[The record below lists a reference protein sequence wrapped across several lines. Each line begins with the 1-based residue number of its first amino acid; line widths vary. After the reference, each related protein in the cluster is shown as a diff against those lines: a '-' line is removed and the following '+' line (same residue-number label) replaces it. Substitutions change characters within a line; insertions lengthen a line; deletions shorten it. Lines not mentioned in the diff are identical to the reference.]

1 MSEASQTPPDVE
13 PLPPG
18 PTARTLGPI
27 PGRDLDPLDEDPP
40 LVVWATRRAPAAAW
54 SWRWWERYRDGRGTL
69 SAKGIAFYSFF
80 GVLSGLAIAFA
91 VASAL
96 PQYEDLLVEVL
107 DEALP
112 GLIGPTGID
121 PNQLK
126 ALGGTLGLVGSAVL
140 LYSAVSIVRAVD
152 DGVRLIYG
160 VQYEPRNFA
169 AKNLRFLGYL
179 LALAPIV
186 GLSYVGSSAT
196 AGLFRP
202 LLSSLGIGGRGAE
215 IVVSALGLTAGILL
229 NTVVI
234 VVVISRL
241 GGVRP
246 ARWRWRGSLL
256 GGAALEVIKLGTTY
270 FVAFTVNNP
279 RYLSFGAPVAMLLL
293 FYAMATV
300 VLLVAALVATAN
312 EPDPVRAARR
322 QQVPGETPHPT
333 RASRRA

>member
-1 MSEASQTPPDVE
+1 MDPP

-27 PGRDLDPLDEDPP
+27 PGADLDPLDEDPP
-40 LVVWATRRAPAAAW
+40 LVVWTTRRAAWAAW
-54 SWRWWERYRDGRGTL
+54 LWRWWERFRDGRGTL

-96 PQYEDLLVEVL
+96 PQYEDLLIEVL
-107 DEALP
+107 NEALP
-112 GLIGPTGID
+112 GLVGPTGVD
-121 PNQLK
+121 PDQLK
-126 ALGGTLGLVGSAVL
+126 ALGGTVGWVGTAVL
-140 LYSAVSIVRAVD
+140 LYSAVSIVRSVD

-179 LALAPIV
+179 LLLAPLV

-202 LLSSLGIGGRGAE
+202 LLAGLGISGRGADL
-215 IVVSALGLTAGILL
+215 VVGLIGLTVAILL
-229 NTVVI
+229 NAVVI
-234 VVVISRL
+234 MVVVSRL
-241 GGVRP
+241 GGVQPRL
-246 ARWRWRGSLL
+246 WRWRSSLV
-256 GGAALEVIKLGTTY
+256 GGVALEVIKLGATY
-270 FVAFTVNNP
+270 FVALTLNNP

-293 FYAMATV
+293 FFGMATV
-300 VLLVAALVATAN
+300 VLLVAALIATAN
-312 EPDPVRAARR
+312 EPDPVVSARR
-322 QQVPGETPHPT
+322 QQV
-333 RASRRA
+333 RAE

>member
-1 MSEASQTPPDVE
+1 MNPAPEPVREVDPP

-18 PTARTLGPI
+18 PTARTLHPI

-40 LVVWATRRAPAAAW
+40 LVVWANRRWAPAAW
-54 SWRWWERYRDGRGTL
+54 LWRWWERFRDGRGTL

-91 VASAL
+91 IASAL
-96 PQYEDLLVEVL
+96 PQYEQLLTEIVE
-107 DEALP
+107 EALP
-112 GLIGPTGID
+112 GIVGPSGLDPKQLAAAGRTVGI
-121 PNQLK
+121 
-126 ALGGTLGLVGSAVL
+126 VGAAVL

-169 AKNLRFLGYL
+169 PKTLRFFGYL
-179 LALAPIV
+179 VMLAPVV

-202 LLSSLGIGGRGAE
+202 LLENLGVAGRGAD
-215 IVVSALGLTAGILL
+215 VVVGALGLTTAILL

-234 VVVISRL
+234 VVVVTRL
-241 GGVRP
+241 GGVQP
-246 ARWRWRGSLL
+246 ARWRWRSSLV
-256 GGAALEVIKLGTTY
+256 GGVALEVIKLGATY
-270 FVAFTVNNP
+270 FVAFTVDNP

-300 VLLVAALVATAN
+300 NLAVAALIATAN
-312 EPDPVRAARR
+312 EPDPVTAARR
-322 QQVPGETPHPT
+322 QQVPPIIAAE
-333 RASRRA
+333 